1 MGLRK
6 MDSFW
11 IIFKNPDPR
20 LDRQTDDASKISS
33 EPNSIFANKSMDL
46 PNALIMLP
54 EANNSAVFMRKSTQQ
69 PAPCDPIFQ
78 NMPSLQKGSFLHLV
92 LKN

>member
-1 MGLRK
+1 MMGLRK
-6 MDSFW
+6 MDSFR

-20 LDRQTDDASKISS
+20 LDRQADASKISS

-54 EANNSAVFMRKSTQQ
+54 EANNSALFMRKSGQR
-69 PAPCDPIFQ
+69 PNF
-78 NMPSLQKGSFLHLV
+78 S
-92 LKN
+92 